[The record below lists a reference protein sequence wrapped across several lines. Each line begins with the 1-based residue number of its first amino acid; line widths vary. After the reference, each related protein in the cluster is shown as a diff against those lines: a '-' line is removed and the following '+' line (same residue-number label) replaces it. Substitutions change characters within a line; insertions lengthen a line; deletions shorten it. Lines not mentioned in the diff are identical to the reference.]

1 MYVCGWSVFSAM
13 VFLSSFSFLTLPVPQ
28 VSRQCQGFSCRHGY
42 EAWIWLKITTSEAQE
57 YDMQALKDFGSNQ
70 GSAQDYLDLYFPNT
84 DGTVDIDAQGDAQ
97 LATDSVTE
105 ETLINAEPYPC
116 FIEPDVMVKVKRG
129 SWPSP
134 ADIGEHLEFEW
145 GMVWSWWKWYV
156 VVLVVAF

>member
-1 MYVCGWSVFSAM
+1 MECVFCHGLPFELFFSDPAS
-13 VFLSSFSFLTLPVPQ
+13 LSVPQ
-28 VSRQCQGFSCRHGY
+28 VSHQCQDFSCRHGY

-84 DGTVDIDAQGDAQ
+84 DGTVVIDAQGDAQ
-97 LATDSVTE
+97 LPTDSVAE
-105 ETLINAEPYPC
+105 ETLINAEPYAC

-156 VVLVVAF
+156 VLVVAF